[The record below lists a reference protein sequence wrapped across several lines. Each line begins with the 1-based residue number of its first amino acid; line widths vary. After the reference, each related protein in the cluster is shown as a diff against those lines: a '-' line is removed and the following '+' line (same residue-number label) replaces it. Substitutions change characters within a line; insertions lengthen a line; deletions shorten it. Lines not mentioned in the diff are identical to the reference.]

1 VLTVAEASAASQ
13 SGARAAGCAARRRRA
28 REAHY
33 YVPARKRLRA
43 AVLRRPAKGREQHL
57 LALAMLLHLIDHLPE
72 GREPVAY
79 VAFARAYQ
87 IGALR
92 WAAAQLE
99 RGWIGCTATD
109 CTDPDHVTLI
119 DQPVE
124 VAEG

>member
-1 VLTVAEASAASQ
+1 MTAA
-13 SGARAAGCAARRRRA
+13 
-28 REAHY
+28 
-33 YVPARKRLRA
+33 ARKRLRA
-43 AVLRRPAKGREQHL
+43 AVLCLPAKGREQHL
-57 LALAMLLHLIDHLPE
+57 SALAMLLHLIDHLPE

-87 IGALR
+87 IAALR

-99 RGWIGCTATD
+99 RGWIGCTAAD

-124 VAEG
+124 VA